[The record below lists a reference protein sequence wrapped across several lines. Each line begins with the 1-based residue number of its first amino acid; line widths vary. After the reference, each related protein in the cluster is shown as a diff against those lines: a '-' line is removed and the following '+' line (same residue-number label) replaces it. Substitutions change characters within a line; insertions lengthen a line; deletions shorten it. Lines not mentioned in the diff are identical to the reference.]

1 VPLFEVQDL
10 RVTFHT
16 DDGDVRAVQGMSF
29 SLDRGETLGIVGE
42 SGSGKSVSTQTVVG
56 LVNGAEVS
64 GTAVFDGI
72 DLLQASEKTM
82 RGLRGESI
90 SMIFQDPLTSLHPL
104 YKVGDQ
110 IAEAVKAH
118 RKISKRDARKR
129 AVELLRSVGIPNP
142 EGRAREYPH
151 KFSGGMRQRA
161 MIAMALALE
170 PKMLIADEPTTALDV
185 TVQAQILDLIER
197 LRTEHQTAVILIT
210 HDMGVVAEVA
220 DKVVVMYAGRPVE
233 IADTKSL
240 FTEPHHPY
248 TQGLLRSIPA
258 FAARLDKLEAIPGSP
273 PSLMVEQTGCP
284 FAPRCPYTVTACT
297 TSVPPLEPAG
307 SAPGHLSACI
317 RSRHAVGID
326 ITDGPAAESASAPA
340 GTSWKGSAS
349 V

>member
-1 VPLFEVQDL
+1 MPLFEVQDL

-64 GTAVFDGI
+64 GSAVFDGV

-118 RKISKRDARKR
+118 RKISRSDARAR
-129 AVELLRSVGIPNP
+129 AVQLLRDVGIPNP

-233 IADTKSL
+233 VADTRSL

-258 FAARLDKLEAIPGSP
+258 FAARLDKLEAIPGAP

-284 FAPRCPYTVTACT
+284 FAPRCPHVVTACT

-317 RSRHAVGID
+317 RSRHAVGVD
-326 ITDGPAAESASAPA
+326 ATDGSAGQSAPS
-340 GTSWKGSAS
+340 GESTSWKGSAS